1 MWIFQLK
8 FIPIVYKELII
19 HRIKK
24 EFNHKEL
31 LVLLVMGCSL
41 PLLGGTGACYRYIF
55 TNIAKI
61 QRLFHWSYDAYISTM
76 LHIRMDNFQ

>member
-31 LVLLVMGCSL
+31 LVLLVMVQRGTACRY
-41 PLLGGTGACYRYIF
+41 PALLSTYSIF
-55 TNIAKI
+55 TIYLQFQI
-61 QRLFHWSYDAYISTM
+61 LRLFGYKCQCTE
-76 LHIRMDNFQ
+76 

>member
-1 MWIFQLK
+1 MWIFQFK

-31 LVLLVMGCSL
+31 LVLLLMFSREWLTVKPALLVIFL
-41 PLLGGTGACYRYIF
+41 P
-55 TNIAKI
+55 
-61 QRLFHWSYDAYISTM
+61 
-76 LHIRMDNFQ
+76 

>member
-31 LVLLVMGCSL
+31 LVLLVMVQQGTAC
-41 PLLGGTGACYRYIF
+41 PLSCVVSCILVKSHVTQTDF
-55 TNIAKI
+55 
-61 QRLFHWSYDAYISTM
+61 
-76 LHIRMDNFQ
+76 

>member
-31 LVLLVMGCSL
+31 LVLLVMAKRGTTL
-41 PLLGGTGACYRYIF
+41 VRYPGLLVIYS
-55 TNIAKI
+55 IALASNP
-61 QRLFHWSYDAYISTM
+61 R
-76 LHIRMDNFQ
+76 

>member
-31 LVLLVMGCSL
+31 LALLVMFGS
-41 PLLGGTGACYRYIF
+41 
-55 TNIAKI
+55 
-61 QRLFHWSYDAYISTM
+61 
-76 LHIRMDNFQ
+76 

>member
-31 LVLLVMGCSL
+31 LVLLVMVQQGTACRY
-41 PLLGGTGACYRYIF
+41 PALLAKYSFCYLLCQNETKVAAGYRH
-55 TNIAKI
+55 AV
-61 QRLFHWSYDAYISTM
+61 R
-76 LHIRMDNFQ
+76 

>member
-31 LVLLVMGCSL
+31 FVLLVMVQQGTACRYPASL
-41 PLLGGTGACYRYIF
+41 STYSIF
-55 TNIAKI
+55 TIYLQLQI
-61 QRLFHWSYDAYISTM
+61 RRLFGYKCQCTE
-76 LHIRMDNFQ
+76 

>member
-24 EFNHKEL
+24 EFNHK
-31 LVLLVMGCSL
+31 LVMVQQGTACRYPASL
-41 PLLGGTGACYRYIF
+41 STYSIF
-55 TNIAKI
+55 TIYLQLQI
-61 QRLFHWSYDAYISTM
+61 RRLFGYKCQYTELS
-76 LHIRMDNFQ
+76 

>member
-24 EFNHKEL
+24 EFNHKKL
-31 LVLLVMGCSL
+31 LVLLVMVQQGTACRYPALLLTFSYQLSILAENILSFICCS
-41 PLLGGTGACYRYIF
+41 
-55 TNIAKI
+55 
-61 QRLFHWSYDAYISTM
+61 ISS
-76 LHIRMDNFQ
+76 IPYVSSIYS

>member
-31 LVLLVMGCSL
+31 LVLLVMVQQGTACRYPALLLTFSYQLSILAENILSFICCS
-41 PLLGGTGACYRYIF
+41 
-55 TNIAKI
+55 
-61 QRLFHWSYDAYISTM
+61 ISS
-76 LHIRMDNFQ
+76 IPYVSSIYS

>member
-31 LVLLVMGCSL
+31 LVLLVMVRKEHRQMLS
-41 PLLGGTGACYRYIF
+41 F
-55 TNIAKI
+55 VVTN
-61 QRLFHWSYDAYISTM
+61 LFINLNPVNKHPIPK
-76 LHIRMDNFQ
+76 RG

>member
-31 LVLLVMGCSL
+31 LVLLVMVQQGTACRYPASL
-41 PLLGGTGACYRYIF
+41 VASLLLLSTHA
-55 TNIAKI
+55 
-61 QRLFHWSYDAYISTM
+61 LISFGKC
-76 LHIRMDNFQ
+76 L

>member
-1 MWIFQLK
+1 MQLSVGIVFHRIVILFSHVDLLQLK

-31 LVLLVMGCSL
+31 LVLLVM
-41 PLLGGTGACYRYIF
+41 A
-55 TNIAKI
+55 
-61 QRLFHWSYDAYISTM
+61 
-76 LHIRMDNFQ
+76 

>member
-41 PLLGGTGACYRYIF
+41 PPLGGTGACYPRNLFFVFSIYLYITYF
-55 TNIAKI
+55 
-61 QRLFHWSYDAYISTM
+61 
-76 LHIRMDNFQ
+76 

>member
-31 LVLLVMGCSL
+31 LVLLVMVRKEHRQMLSFVVTDFLLFYIYNLVYLSESTLFYVQETYKLFLL
-41 PLLGGTGACYRYIF
+41 P
-55 TNIAKI
+55 
-61 QRLFHWSYDAYISTM
+61 
-76 LHIRMDNFQ
+76 

>member
-31 LVLLVMGCSL
+31 LVLLVMG
-41 PLLGGTGACYRYIF
+41 
-55 TNIAKI
+55 
-61 QRLFHWSYDAYISTM
+61 W
-76 LHIRMDNFQ
+76 

>member
-31 LVLLVMGCSL
+31 LVLLVMVQQGTACRYPALLVIFL
-41 PLLGGTGACYRYIF
+41 P
-55 TNIAKI
+55 
-61 QRLFHWSYDAYISTM
+61 
-76 LHIRMDNFQ
+76 

>member
-31 LVLLVMGCSL
+31 LVLLVMVQQGTACRYPALLAKLFYIPTDTKSSTAFYFQLFSL
-41 PLLGGTGACYRYIF
+41 T
-55 TNIAKI
+55 T
-61 QRLFHWSYDAYISTM
+61 
-76 LHIRMDNFQ
+76 

>member
-31 LVLLVMGCSL
+31 LVLLVMVQQETACRY
-41 PLLGGTGACYRYIF
+41 PALLVIF
-55 TNIAKI
+55 LLIFN
-61 QRLFHWSYDAYISTM
+61 FHTIILVILAISKHSPKEKRPTK
-76 LHIRMDNFQ
+76 